1 MMQDTILYPRITLRK
16 AGLKVRSVGHIRF
29 LTRIALPGNSPLY
42 DRISVIDAI
51 SDIYNNGIPLHLNWE
66 MSAIAASRHE
76 GTNQNKWEHPC
87 CHLSEPIIN

>member
-1 MMQDTILYPRITLRK
+1 MMQDTIFHPRITLCN
-16 AGLKVRSVGHIRF
+16 AGLKVRSVRRIRL
-29 LTRIALPGNSPLY
+29 LTRIALPGNRPLY

-66 MSAIAASRHE
+66 MSAIAASRYQK
-76 GTNQNKWEHPC
+76 TNQNKWEHPC